1 MVDVRTVAAAV
12 LGLGLG
18 ALCVVYPEAVIR
30 VQTVGRMPHDRTGD
44 YGEDAAAPDRWRWFV
59 RLVGVVAL
67 LAGGYF
73 GATVLGSL

>member
-44 YGEDAAAPDRWRWFV
+44 YGEDASAPDRWRWIV
-59 RLVGVVAL
+59 RLVGAVAL